1 MSMRPLSLCLL
12 LALPPCS
19 ALAQN
24 ADWRVVAGEN
34 GQVLAPDLPA
44 GSFRDLQDVLLG
56 DRGAEQVG
64 FRVASPTAQVGYWA
78 FRAGRFQRW
87 AQFGS
92 AGAGG
97 PGRSGAESAH
107 QFLSFGSDSGDAGSD
122 GQRLLRARAGDP
134 ANTAGASFGI
144 WRWNGQSNIEIARGG
159 TDSALGPGLGTDWV
173 FRTNTASFA
182 DARMLDQGRV
192 LLVGTV
198 VSPGAIESRL
208 VARHVPGQG
217 NQPCLRTTAQEPGL
231 SPGLSPGDSFTNFT
245 QGLDRF
251 ANGPSGEVFGL
262 LPISG
267 GDEGLFALCAG
278 APAALAVTSSTGL
291 LGPDTGEANTVFL
304 GFSRLRP
311 SATQGLVFSA
321 DWRVT
326 GGSTRVG
333 LFHHLDGRNLPIAY
347 NDAAGQFGPQWQNS
361 TWTAFTALSVARD
374 WLAYTAN
381 VRTSEGGS
389 ATGLWRQRI
398 GEPAELVALL
408 SLTAAGYTPEPGRTW
423 RSFDAF
429 AVLANGDIVLNATSN
444 PDVVRDLWRLAPG
457 RNPERLLSVGQALS
471 VPTASGPASTSVT
484 SFSLPGDG
492 LPETGRDGWV
502 GADGQLLVRVNT
514 SSFGSL
520 LISRRIELPDPN
532 QVFDN
537 GFETSP

>member
-1 MSMRPLSLCLL
+1 MFPRRIPFCVL
-12 LALPPCS
+12 LALGPVT
-19 ALAQN
+19 AFAQTP
-24 ADWRVVAGEN
+24 DWRVIAGEN
-34 GQVLAPDLPA
+34 SQIVAPDLPTGA
-44 GSFRDLQDVLLG
+44 TRDLQDVLLG
-56 DRGAEQVG
+56 DRGTEQVG

-78 FRAGRFQRW
+78 FHGGRFQRW

-92 AGAGG
+92 AVGGG
-97 PGRSGAESAH
+97 PGRTGGESTH

-134 ANTAGASFGI
+134 ANTANASFGI

-159 TDSALGPGLGTDWV
+159 TDGLLGPGLGTDWV

-182 DARMLDQGRV
+182 DAQMLDQGRL

-217 NQPCLRTTAQEPGL
+217 NRPCLRTTAQEPGL
-231 SPGLSPGDSFTNFT
+231 SPGLNPGDSFANFT

-251 ANGPSGEVFGL
+251 VSTPTGQVFGS

-267 GDEGLFALCAG
+267 GGVGVFALCEG
-278 APAALAVTSSTGL
+278 APVALAATNMTGV
-291 LGPDTGEANTVFL
+291 LGPDTGEAGTYFV

-311 SATQGLVFSA
+311 SPNQGLVFSA
-321 DWRVT
+321 DWRAN
-326 GGSTRVG
+326 GSSTRVG
-333 LFHHLDGRNLPIAY
+333 LFRHLNGRNLPIAY
-347 NDAAGQFGPQWQNS
+347 NDTAGQFDPQWQNS
-361 TWTAFTALSVARD
+361 TWTGFSALSVARD
-374 WLAYTAN
+374 WLAYVAS
-381 VRTSEGGS
+381 VRTTEGGS

-398 GEPAELVALL
+398 GQPPELVALL
-408 SLTAAGYTPEPGRTW
+408 SLTAVGYTPEPGRTW

-429 AVLANGDIVLNATSN
+429 AVLANGDIVLNATTN
-444 PDVVRDLWRLAPG
+444 PNIVRDLWRLTPG
-457 RNPERLLSVGQALS
+457 QSPLRLLSSGQTLS

-484 SFSLPGDG
+484 SFTLPGDG

-520 LISRRIELPDPN
+520 LISRRIALPDPN
-532 QVFDN
+532 QVFRN
-537 GFETSP
+537 GFE

>member
-1 MSMRPLSLCLL
+1 MSMSSLRLCLL
-12 LALPPCS
+12 LALSPVVTF
-19 ALAQN
+19 AQTTE
-24 ADWRVVAGEN
+24 WRVVAGEN

-44 GSFRDLQDVLLG
+44 GSTRDLQDVLLG
-56 DRGAEQVG
+56 DRGAEQIG
-64 FRVASPTAQVGYWA
+64 FRVGSPAAQVGYWA

-97 PGRSGAESAH
+97 PGRTGAESAH

-122 GQRLLRARAGDP
+122 GERLLRARAGDP

-144 WRWNGQSNIEIARGG
+144 WRWNGQGNTEIARGG
-159 TDSALGPGLGTDWV
+159 TDGPLGPGLGTDWV

-182 DARMLDQGRV
+182 DAQMLDQGRL

-217 NQPCLRTTAQEPGL
+217 NQPCLRSTAQEPGL
-231 SPGLSPGDSFTNFT
+231 SPGLSPGDSFANFT

-251 ANGPSGEVFGL
+251 VSTSTGQVFGL

-267 GDEGLFALCAG
+267 GGEGLFAVCSG
-278 APAALAVTSSTGL
+278 APAALAVTNRVGP
-291 LGPDTGEANTVFL
+291 LGPDTGEANTLFI

-311 SATQGLVFSA
+311 SPTQGLLFSA
-321 DWRVT
+321 DWRVS

-333 LFHHLDGRNLPIAY
+333 LFQHLNGRNLPIAY
-347 NDAAGQFGPQWQNS
+347 NDTGGQLGPNWQNS

-374 WLAYTAN
+374 WLAYTAS

-389 ATGLWRQRI
+389 ATGLWRQRV
-398 GEPAELVALL
+398 GQAPELVALL
-408 SLTAAGYTPEPGRTW
+408 SLTSVGYIPEPGRTW

-429 AVLANGDIVLNATSN
+429 AVLANGDIVLNATTN
-444 PDVVRDLWRLAPG
+444 PDIVRDLWRIAPG
-457 RNPERLLSVGQALS
+457 QSPQRLLSSGQTLS

-520 LISRRIELPDPN
+520 LISRRLDVPDPN
-532 QVFDN
+532 QVFRN
-537 GFETSP
+537 GFE

>member
-19 ALAQN
+19 ALAQT
-24 ADWRVVAGEN
+24 ATWRVVAGEN
-34 GQVLAPDLPA
+34 AQVLAPDLPA

-56 DRGAEQVG
+56 DRGAEQIG

-78 FRAGRFQRW
+78 FQAGRFQRW

-97 PGRSGAESAH
+97 PGRTGGESAH

-144 WRWNGQSNIEIARGG
+144 WRWNGQGNIEIARGG
-159 TDSALGPGLGTDWV
+159 TDGPLGPGLGTDWV

-182 DARMLDQGRV
+182 DAQMLDQGRL

-217 NQPCLRTTAQEPGL
+217 NRPCLRTTAQEPGL
-231 SPGLSPGDSFTNFT
+231 SPGLSPGDSFANFT

-251 ANGPSGEVFGL
+251 VSTSTGQVFGL
-262 LPISG
+262 LPITG
-267 GDEGLFALCAG
+267 GGEGLFAICDG
-278 APAALAVTSSTGL
+278 APAALAVTNRIGA
-291 LGPDTGEANTVFL
+291 LGPDSGEANTLFL

-311 SATQGLVFSA
+311 SPTQGLLFSA
-321 DWRVT
+321 DWRVS

-333 LFHHLDGRNLPIAY
+333 LFQHLNGRNLPIAY
-347 NDAAGQFGPQWQNS
+347 NDAGGQLGPNWQNS

-389 ATGLWRQRI
+389 ATGLWRQRV
-398 GEPAELVALL
+398 GQAPELVALL
-408 SLTAAGYTPEPGRTW
+408 SLTATGYIPEFGRTW

-429 AVLANGDIVLNATSN
+429 AVLANGDIVLNATTN
-444 PDVVRDLWRLAPG
+444 PDIVRDLWRLAPG
-457 RNPERLLSVGQALS
+457 QNPQRLLSSGQTLS

-520 LISRRIELPDPN
+520 LISRRLDVPDPN
-532 QVFDN
+532 QVFRN
-537 GFETSP
+537 GFE